1 MKYEHLWNINNS
13 ITNWHWWFSYLLLI
27 FSSIT
32 KCKIIIEL
40 DHSESWCISC
50 RLLECNMDVVI
61 IYRGK
66 FSVSRKIRMQV
77 LCHTLAPFPAPG
89 ELDIMVWEDISTGN
103 KKTDISC
110 LFCHCHSWKWCLQ
123 QAMIIYFVTVD
134 HENIFCQGS
143 AGNWPWKLHCL
154 VFTLIFMAVCWT
166 IWNNNWSLR
175 H

>member
-32 KCKIIIEL
+32 KCKIIIKL
-40 DHSESWCISC
+40 DHSVAGC

-77 LCHTLAPFPAPG
+77 LCHTLAPFPARG

-103 KKTDISC
+103 KKTGNRHLLFILSLSFLKMVSATSNDY
-110 LFCHCHSWKWCLQ
+110 LFCHSWSWKHILPRVCWQL
-123 QAMIIYFVTVD
+123 ALKVALFGIYFNFYGRLLD
-134 HENIFCQGS
+134 NL
-143 AGNWPWKLHCL
+143 K
-154 VFTLIFMAVCWT
+154 
-166 IWNNNWSLR
+166 
-175 H
+175 